1 MYLMILKE
9 SIIMDIHSFH
19 IWNYDNIN
27 VNLCTGVPYDL
38 FVDEQNGD
46 VLNDAVSCL
55 SCCCQLPF
63 SITLG

>member
-1 MYLMILKE
+1 
-9 SIIMDIHSFH
+9 MDIHSFH

-63 SITLG
+63 SIPLG